1 MTDAEILA
9 YVQAS
14 AAALGLPLDTAR
26 TERVAAHLT
35 RTAQLAQ
42 LLLDAPMEPHD
53 ELAEIYSPMP
63 FQPAT
68 DMRNK
73 L

>member
-1 MTDAEILA
+1 MTEAEILT

-14 AAALGLPLDTAR
+14 ATALGLPLDAAR
-26 TERVAAHLT
+26 TQRVAAHLT
-35 RTAQLAQ
+35 RTAALAQ

-53 ELAEIYSPMP
+53 ELAEIYSPLA
-63 FQPAT
+63 FQPASN
-68 DMRNK
+68 MRNK